1 MKNKIKYFGYTAL
14 LIVFAACSNLLEEAP
29 VSQLETQY
37 LFTTAD
43 NAKAAIAGVYSSLQL
58 PGVYG
63 RCQGLLSTDETFAGS
78 KVPLGGINTYNFT
91 ADNIEVVL
99 PMWRDHY
106 AGINRANL
114 AISNIPNIAS
124 NIMAVDE
131 RNTLVAEA
139 KFIRALLYFNLIRY
153 YGDVPY
159 KDSETASLNNL
170 DIPRT
175 PVAVIYNNI
184 IKDLKYGVD
193 SLKVKAPGLAGRA
206 TIDAAR
212 TLLASVYLTRGS
224 MAKRD
229 PTLVVVDDF
238 KDAAKYAGYVI
249 GDGRYSLC
257 DYFPDAFIVDNK
269 NNNEIIFDVQFKSP
283 GFGEGNSIGINMGIP
298 SDASGITNL
307 LAGGAQASIRANAY
321 HQYYYEAAD
330 SVRLQWTDA
339 RIKIVS
345 ATGKFVRLSVVDNKE
360 NLSAAKFRHYPVRD
374 PNFFLMIDGDYNVN
388 WPVFRYAEVLLI
400 YAEALNETNGPT
412 QAAIDAL
419 NQLRRRARN
428 YNKLGVHADVLP
440 RSLQTPTT
448 PSPTANFKTT
458 LRDLKPGDFP
468 TYDNFKE
475 YILEERTRELSQEG
489 KRWFDLVRWG
499 KLKSTLSGLIA
510 KMNTQ
515 STVIKW
521 YWPFETPSG
530 SDNPNKIEKKSENPP
545 LKKNGTVNT
554 NAFTNYWT
562 GSSGQTVEWNL
573 IIVNLNEK
581 KHNLFPIPNSEILAN
596 PLIGANNPEY

>member
-1 MKNKIKYFGYTAL
+1 MKNKIKYFGCTTL
-14 LIVFAACSNLLEEAP
+14 LIVFAACSDLLEEVP

-99 PMWRDHY
+99 PIWRDHY

-114 AISNIPNIAS
+114 AITNIPNIAS

-159 KDSETASLNNL
+159 KDSETGALNNL

-193 SLKVKAPGLAGRA
+193 SLKVKAPGLAGHA

-238 KDAAKYAGYVI
+238 KDAAQYAKDVM
-249 GDGRYSLC
+249 DSGRYSLC

-283 GFGEGNSIGINMGIP
+283 GLGVGNTIGINMGIA
-298 SDASGITNL
+298 SDASGVDNL
-307 LAGGAQASIRANAY
+307 ISGGSQGAIRANPY
-321 HQYYYEAAD
+321 HQYYYEKAD

-345 ATGKFVRLSVVDNKE
+345 ATGKFTRLSAVDNE
-360 NLSAAKFRHYPVRD
+360 PVAAAKFRRYPVRS
-374 PNFFLMIDGDYNVN
+374 PNFVLQTSDYDVN
-388 WPVFRYAEVLLI
+388 WPIFRYAEVLLI
-400 YAEALNETNGPT
+400 YAEALNETSTSGPT
-412 QAAIDAL
+412 QPAIDAL
-419 NQLRRRARN
+419 NQLRSRARN
-428 YNKLGVHADVLP
+428 VNKEGVHADVLP
-440 RSLQTPTT
+440 RTLTLQKSTGLADLTFDNPLV
-448 PSPTANFKTT
+448 SSQAAF
-458 LRDLKPGDFP
+458 RD
-468 TYDNFKE
+468 
-475 YILEERTRELSQEG
+475 YIFYERSRELSTEG

-499 KLKSTLSGLIA
+499 SLKTTLRNMVN
-510 KMNTQ
+510 KMT
-515 STVIKW
+515 T
-521 YWPFETPSG
+521 
-530 SDNPNKIEKKSENPP
+530 KSLEAPVVQWPP
-545 LKKNGTVNT
+545 LPSITQPAATTQNKWTK
-554 NAFTNYWT
+554 YWT
-562 GSSGQTVEWNL
+562 GNNGQTEEWNK
-573 IIVNLNEK
+573 ITEK
-581 KHNLFPIPNSEILAN
+581 VQDFHMLLPIPNNERLAN
-596 PLIGANNPEY
+596 PSIGPNNPGYN

>member
-1 MKNKIKYFGYTAL
+1 MKNKIKYFGCTTL

-58 PGVYG
+58 QGVYG
-63 RCQGLLSTDETFAGS
+63 GSQGLISTDESFAGS
-78 KVPLGGINTYNFT
+78 KVPLSGFNLYNIT
-91 ADNIEVVL
+91 ADNIEVIL
-99 PMWRDHY
+99 PIWRDHY

-114 AISNIPNIAS
+114 AISNIPKIAD
-124 NIMAVDE
+124 AVMVASE
-131 RNTLVAEA
+131 RNNLVAEA

-153 YGDVPY
+153 FGDVPY
-159 KDSETASLNNL
+159 KDSETTSLNNL
-170 DIPRT
+170 NIPRT
-175 PVAVIYNNI
+175 PVATIYENI

-193 SLKVKAPGLAGRA
+193 NLKVKAPGLAGRA
-206 TIDAAR
+206 TIDAAK

-224 MAKRD
+224 MAQRD
-229 PTLVVVDDF
+229 VTGDGKSDF
-238 KDAAKYAGYVI
+238 EFAAKYAKEVM
-249 GDGRYSLC
+249 DSNRYSLC

-269 NNNEIIFDVQFKSP
+269 NNNEMVFDVQFKSP
-283 GFGEGNSIGINMGIP
+283 GFGEGNTIGINMGIP

-400 YAEALNETNGPT
+400 YAEAENEVNGPT
-412 QAAIDAL
+412 TAIAAL
-419 NQLRRRARN
+419 NQLRSRARN
-428 YNKLGVHADVLP
+428 VNKGGVHADVLP
-440 RSLQTPTT
+440 RFLTLQKSTGL
-448 PSPTANFKTT
+448 ANLDVSNNPLVSTKAAF
-458 LRDLKPGDFP
+458 RD
-468 TYDNFKE
+468 
-475 YILEERTRELSQEG
+475 YILNERSRELSQEG

-499 KLKSTLSGLIA
+499 TLKSTLRGMVTKMTA
-510 KMNTQ
+510 K
-515 STVIKW
+515 SL
-521 YWPFETPSG
+521 ETPVVQW
-530 SDNPNKIEKKSENPP
+530 PP
-545 LKKNGTVNT
+545 LPGVTQPAATTPTKWK
-554 NAFTNYWT
+554 AYWA
-562 GSSGQTVEWNL
+562 GSSGQIVEWDKITGN
-573 IIVNLNEK
+573 VQDF
-581 KHNLFPIPNSEILAN
+581 HMLFPIPNAEILAN
-596 PLIGANNPEY
+596 PSIGENNPGYN